1 MRPYQLTTTS
11 FTAADPDGIA
21 TSQSPSGLGNLT
33 LVSSTVTLT
42 PPRFVTITSAGDD
55 TGVTFTITGTRP
67 GGSAQTEVVTGAN
80 AGAATSTLTFE
91 TVTSIAIS
99 GASAAA
105 VEAGFTQSGYSDWL
119 PLDIYTPNQ
128 VTTISATVSGTVN
141 YDIQYT
147 NEDPFDRTITQT
159 AVAHPAAAG
168 AFTGATANQTHSTTT
183 LMRAVRY
190 KINSGTGTIRLTITQ
205 QSTA

>member
-11 FTAADPDGIA
+11 FTTADTDGVA
-21 TSQSPSGLGNLT
+21 TSQSPSGAGNLT

-67 GGSAQTEVVTGAN
+67 GGSTQTEVVTGAN
-80 AGAATSTLTFE
+80 ASAATSTLTFE

-99 GASAAA
+99 AASAAA

-159 AVAHPAAAG
+159 AVAHPASAG

>member
-1 MRPYQLTTTS
+1 
-11 FTAADPDGIA
+11 
-21 TSQSPSGLGNLT
+21 
-33 LVSSTVTLT
+33 
-42 PPRFVTITSAGDD
+42 VTITSAGDD

-67 GGSAQTEVVTGAN
+67 GGGTQTETVTGAN
-80 AGAATSTLTFE
+80 IGAALSTLTFA

-105 VEAGFTQSGYSDWL
+105 VEAGFTQSGYSDWY
-119 PLDIYTPNQ
+119 PMDIYTPNQ
-128 VTTISATVSGTVN
+128 VTSISATVSGTVN

-159 AVAHPAAAG
+159 AVAHPATSG
-168 AFTGATANQTHSTTT
+168 AFTGATTNQTHSSTT
-183 LMRAVRY
+183 LMRAIRY

>member
-1 MRPYQLTTTS
+1 MRPYELTTPSYT
-11 FTAADPDGIA
+11 TADTDGVA
-21 TSQSPSGLGNLT
+21 ESQSPSGAGNLT
-33 LVSSTVTLT
+33 LVSSTVVLT

-55 TGVTFTITGTRP
+55 SGITFTITGTRP
-67 GGSAQTEVVTGAN
+67 GGGVQTETLAGAN
-80 AGAATSTLTFE
+80 AGAATSTLTFA

-99 GASAAA
+99 AASAAA
-105 VEAGFTQSGYSDWL
+105 VQAGFTQSGYSDWL
-119 PLDIYTPNQ
+119 PMDIYTPNQ

-147 NEDPFDRTITQT
+147 NEDPFNRSITQT

-168 AFTGATANQTHSTTT
+168 AFTGASTNQTHSTTT

-190 KINSGTGTIRLTITQ
+190 KVNSGSGTIRLTITQ

>member
-1 MRPYQLTTTS
+1 MRPYELTTSSYT
-11 FTAADPDGIA
+11 TADTAGVA
-21 TSQSPSGLGNLT
+21 ASQSPSGAGNLT

-42 PPRFVTITSAGDD
+42 PPRFVTITSAGND

-67 GGSAQTEVVTGAN
+67 GGGTQSEVVTGAN
-80 AGAATSTLTFE
+80 VGAATSTLTFG

-105 VEAGFTQSGYSDWL
+105 VQAGFTQSGYSDWL
-119 PLDIYTPNQ
+119 PMDIYTPNQ

-147 NEDPFDRTITQT
+147 NEDPFNRSITQT
-159 AVAHPAAAG
+159 AVAHPAG
-168 AFTGATANQTHSTTT
+168 AFTGASANQTHSTTT

-190 KINSGTGTIRLTITQ
+190 KVNSGAGTIRLTITQ

>member
-21 TSQSPSGLGNLT
+21 TSQSPSGAGNLT

-67 GGSAQTEVVTGAN
+67 GGSTQTEVVTGAN

-99 GASAAA
+99 GASDAA

-128 VTTISATVSGTVN
+128 VTTISATVSVTVN

-159 AVAHPAAAG
+159 AVAHPAAAW

-190 KINSGTGTIRLTITQ
+190 KINSGTDTIRLTITQ

>member
-1 MRPYQLTTTS
+1 MRPYQFTTTS
-11 FTAADPDGIA
+11 YTAADPDGIA
-21 TSQSPSGLGNLT
+21 TSQSPSGAGDLT

-67 GGSAQTEVVTGAN
+67 GGSTQTEVVTGAN
-80 AGAATSTLTFE
+80 AGAATSTLTFA

-105 VEAGFTQSGYSDWL
+105 VEAGFSQSGYSDWY
-119 PLDIYTPNQ
+119 PMDIYTPNQ
-128 VTTISATVSGTVN
+128 VTSISATVSGTVN

-159 AVAHPAAAG
+159 AVAHPATGG
-168 AFTGATANQTHSTTT
+168 AFTGASTNQTHSSTT
-183 LMRAVRY
+183 LMRAIRY
-190 KINSGTGTIRLTITQ
+190 KINSGSGTIRLTITQ

>member
-1 MRPYQLTTTS
+1 MRPYQFTTTS
-11 FTAADPDGIA
+11 YTTADTDGIA
-21 TSQSPSGLGNLT
+21 TSQSPSGAGDLT

-67 GGSAQTEVVTGAN
+67 GGGTQTETVTGAN
-80 AGAATSTLTFE
+80 AGAATSTLTFA

-105 VEAGFTQSGYSDWL
+105 VEAGFTQSGYSDWY
-119 PLDIYTPNQ
+119 PMDIYTPNQ
-128 VTTISATVSGTVN
+128 VTSISATVSGTVN

-159 AVAHPAAAG
+159 AVAHPATGG
-168 AFTGATANQTHSTTT
+168 AFTGASTNQTHSSTT
-183 LMRAVRY
+183 LMRAIRY
-190 KINSGTGTIRLTITQ
+190 KINSGSGTIRLTITQ

>member
-1 MRPYQLTTTS
+1 MRPYQFTTTS
-11 FTAADPDGIA
+11 YTAADPDGIA
-21 TSQSPSGLGNLT
+21 TSQSPSGAGDLT

-67 GGSAQTEVVTGAN
+67 GGSTQTEVVTGAN
-80 AGAATSTLTFE
+80 AGAATSTLTFA

-119 PLDIYTPNQ
+119 PMDIYTPNQ

-159 AVAHPAAAG
+159 AVAHPATGG
-168 AFTGATANQTHSTTT
+168 AFTGASTNQTHSSTT
-183 LMRAVRY
+183 LMRAIRY
-190 KINSGTGTIRLTITQ
+190 KINSGSGTIRLTITQ

>member
-11 FTAADPDGIA
+11 FTAADPDGVA
-21 TSQSPSGLGNLT
+21 TSQSPSGAGNLT
-33 LVSSTVTLT
+33 LVSSAVTLT
-42 PPRFVTITSAGDD
+42 PPRFVTITSAGND

-67 GGSAQTEVVTGAN
+67 GGSTQTEVVTGAN

>member
-21 TSQSPSGLGNLT
+21 TSQSPSGAGNLT

-67 GGSAQTEVVTGAN
+67 GGGTQSEVVTGAN
-80 AGAATSTLTFE
+80 AGAATSTLTFA

-147 NEDPFDRTITQT
+147 NEDPFDRSITQT
-159 AVAHPAAAG
+159 AVAHPAAGG
-168 AFTGATANQTHSTTT
+168 AFTGASTNQTHSTTT
-183 LMRAVRY
+183 LMRSVRY
-190 KINSGTGTIRLTITQ
+190 KINSGSGTIRLTITQ

>member
-21 TSQSPSGLGNLT
+21 TSQSPSGAGNLT

-67 GGSAQTEVVTGAN
+67 GGSTQTEVVTGAN

-159 AVAHPAAAG
+159 AVAHPASGG